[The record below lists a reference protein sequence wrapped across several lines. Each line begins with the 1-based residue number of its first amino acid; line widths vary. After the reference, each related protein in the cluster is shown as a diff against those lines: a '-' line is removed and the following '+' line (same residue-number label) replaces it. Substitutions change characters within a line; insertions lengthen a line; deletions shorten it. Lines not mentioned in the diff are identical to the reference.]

1 MGAPSSDAAD
11 RGVTRFVGA
20 NAAPGAS
27 AGMLAGVI
35 STVAECILQGYYT
48 HCAMQRRVV
57 VTSGECASER
67 GEALRIFPKKRL

>member
-27 AGMLAGVI
+27 GGTLAGVI
-35 STVAECILQGYYT
+35 STAAECILQGYST
-48 HCAMQRRVV
+48 HTVLCSA
-57 VTSGECASER
+57 E
-67 GEALRIFPKKRL
+67 